1 MFDSSTFK
9 IKIMDFEILVNT
21 EIIKTDH
28 SSLTRSLLYQF
39 TRDVSSKPFKLQI
52 TDPEDP
58 LFLFD
63 YDLTSTKYQ
72 EIKREQFLACDFLEF
87 PQCFFEL
94 LSINNQ
100 EPSSRKAV
108 IDENNKPI
116 LMLQQTTN
124 FRLLVHLQLQLNMA
138 SDSKLKE
145 YLSREAKKYKKMY
158 NEAIKSTEEATKLH
172 KLDKEKYESKIK
184 QYEEQIQTE
193 QKKFETEKR
202 QIELNTN
209 QKIQQYEA
217 ALIQTKQTLGQ
228 GYSTRE
234 QNIIDKYEEKIEEMR
249 QNNISLIQ
257 EKHNSELI
265 SQRHYEKIQNLEQKI
280 SELNQK
286 IKNLEE
292 NNKSSAERITD
303 QINEISSLRTEIQRY
318 KDKISF
324 MQQTIEEKSTITN
337 SQLMTVEELQN
348 EIASKNDQIEKNQKE
363 LERLYKI
370 EEDFGFVKKK
380 SLYVFN
386 NLNKKMT
393 DMKEI
398 CGKREKTI
406 IQMDQEL
413 KRMQYQNHYLTEQFN
428 AATSELGKLREATQE
443 LRDENTKLQLKVE
456 NLTSNLKACEETKNM
471 IEDELNRQHKRTLME
486 DDECDLLISDNED
499 DPNNYNNN
507 TNFSR
512 SRNDLSKKIVK
523 SGVFNDENSVNYF

>member
-1 MFDSSTFK
+1 
-9 IKIMDFEILVNT
+9 MDFEILVNT
-21 EIIKTDH
+21 EIITTDH
-28 SSLTRSLLYQF
+28 SSLVRSLLYQF

-72 EIKREQFLACDFLEF
+72 DIKREQFLACDFLDF

-100 EPSSRKAV
+100 EPTTRKAV
-108 IDENNKPI
+108 IDENNKPV
-116 LMLQQTTN
+116 LMLQQNTN
-124 FRLLVHLQLQLNMA
+124 FRLLVHLQLQLNKA
-138 SDSKLKE
+138 SDSRLKE

-158 NEAIKSTEEATKLH
+158 NEAIKSTEEANKLRQ
-172 KLDKEKYESKIK
+172 LDKEKYESKIQ

-193 QKKFETEKR
+193 QKRFETEKR
-202 QIELNTN
+202 QIEINTN
-209 QKIQQYEA
+209 QKIQQYET
-217 ALIQTKQTLGQ
+217 ALIQTKQSLGQ

-257 EKHNSELI
+257 EKHNSELV

-280 SELNQK
+280 TELMQK

-292 NNKSSAERITD
+292 NNQSSTGKITD
-303 QINEISSLRTEIQRY
+303 QINEISSLRTEVQRY
-318 KDKISF
+318 KDKLSF
-324 MQQTIEEKSTITN
+324 MQQTLEEKSTIAN
-337 SQLMTVEELQN
+337 SKSLTVEELQN
-348 EIASKNDQIEKNQKE
+348 EIQSKNDQIEKFQKE

-386 NLNKKMT
+386 NLNKKMN

-398 CGKREKTI
+398 CTKRERTI
-406 IQMDQEL
+406 VQMDQEI
-413 KRMQYQNHYLTEQFN
+413 KKITYQNHYLTEQFN
-428 AATSELGKLREATQE
+428 AATSELAKLREVAQE
-443 LRDENTKLQLKVE
+443 LRDDNTKLQLKVE
-456 NLTSNLKACEETKNM
+456 NLTSDLKACEETKNM
-471 IEDELNRQHKRTLME
+471 IEDELNRQHKRTLIE
-486 DDECDLLISDNED
+486 DEECDLLVSDNED
-499 DPNNYNNN
+499 DPNNYDNNIN
-507 TNFSR
+507 LT
-512 SRNDLSKKIVK
+512 RNDLSKKIMN
-523 SGVFNDENSVNYF
+523 SGMFNDENSVNYF